1 MPNTIHPADDPVL
14 VIGLGRFGYAVATSL
29 ASMGHEILAVDADPA
44 LVQRYAGEFTHCLS
58 LDATD
63 TEALQQIGAADF
75 HRVVVGIGTDLEASV
90 MTVLSLAELG
100 ITEIWA
106 KAVSRK
112 HASILERV
120 GAHHVVR
127 PESDMGER
135 VAHKLTGAMID
146 FMQFDD
152 DFAIARTRAVPR
164 VVGRRLG
171 DLDSQRKYG
180 VTVLGVKRA
189 DAAFEQASPETT
201 IQDTDELI
209 VCGPKQGV
217 EEFCGLLQS

>member
-1 MPNTIHPADDPVL
+1 MPKDSNPSVDPVL
-14 VIGLGRFGYAVATSL
+14 VIGLGRFGYSVASSL
-29 ASMGHEILAVDADPA
+29 TSMGHEILAVDEDAVV
-44 LVQRYAGEFTHCLS
+44 VQRYANEFTQCLA
-58 LDATD
+58 LDSTD

-75 HRVVVGIGTDLEASV
+75 SRVVVGIGSDLEASV

-100 ITEIWA
+100 IAEIWA

-164 VVGRRLG
+164 VTGRTLG
-171 DLDSQRKYG
+171 EFDTESKYG

-189 DAAFEQASPETT
+189 DAAFEQASPQTT
-201 IQDTDELI
+201 VEPTDELI
-209 VCGPKQGV
+209 VSGPKRGV
-217 EEFCGLLQS
+217 ESFCGLLQS

>member
-1 MPNTIHPADDPVL
+1 MPKDTSPSSDPVL
-14 VIGLGRFGYAVATSL
+14 VIGLGRFGYSVAMSL
-29 ASMGHEILAVDADPA
+29 TSMGHEILAVDEDASV
-44 LVQRYAGEFTHCLS
+44 VQRYANEFTQCLA
-58 LDATD
+58 LDSTD
-63 TEALQQIGAADF
+63 TEALQQIGAAEF
-75 HRVVVGIGTDLEASV
+75 SRVVVGIGSDLEASV

-164 VVGRRLG
+164 VTGKQLG
-171 DLDSQRKYG
+171 ELDTERKYG
-180 VTVLGVKRA
+180 VTVLGVKRP
-189 DAAFEQASPETT
+189 DAAFEQANPQTTPE
-201 IQDTDELI
+201 QGDELI
-209 VCGPKQGV
+209 VSGPKRGV
-217 EEFCGLLQS
+217 EAFCGLLQS

>member
-1 MPNTIHPADDPVL
+1 MGRNNDPAAGPVL
-14 VIGLGRFGYAVATSL
+14 VIGLGRFGYSVAASL
-29 ASMGHEILAVDADPA
+29 TSMGHEILAVDEDPTV
-44 LVQRYAGEFTHCLS
+44 VQRYANEFTQCLS
-58 LDATD
+58 LDSTD

-75 HRVVVGIGTDLEASV
+75 SRVVVGIGTDLEASV

-100 ITEIWA
+100 IEEIWA

-135 VAHKLTGAMID
+135 VAHKLTGAVID

-152 DFAIARTRAVPR
+152 DFAIARTRGVPHST
-164 VVGRRLG
+164 GRSLK
-171 DLDSQRKYG
+171 DLDTEREYG
-180 VTVLGVKRA
+180 VTILGVKHA
-189 DAAFEQASPETT
+189 DAAFEQASPQTT
-201 IQDTDELI
+201 LEPNDELI
-209 VCGPKQGV
+209 VSGSKRGV
-217 EEFCGLLQS
+217 EAFCGLLQS